1 MKKFSLAL
9 LALTAATAVQA
20 VQVQWTS
27 GDLSAAKASKA
38 DITGITAYYYVI
50 DGASAAEIASIY
62 DGGTYTSASL
72 VADYVNND
80 GSLKGGLS
88 SSVGSGAIAATQSS
102 TGYTANWT
110 QTLDTDTAEYVLA
123 VYVAQSAF
131 GGSYA
136 MATLGH
142 HTVGWNGDIGDE
154 NPDDDTTGLGEFAYD
169 FEKNSE
175 TSPWAPVPEP
185 TTVALLALGLAAVGL
200 KRKVA

>member
-20 VQVQWTS
+20 AQVQWTS
-27 GDLSAAKASKA
+27 GDLSEAKASQA

-50 DGASAAEIASIY
+50 DGASAAEIADIY
-62 DGGTYTSASL
+62 NGGTWTSASL
-72 VADYVNND
+72 VSTYVNDD
-80 GSLKGGLS
+80 GSLKSGVS
-88 SSVGSGAIAATQSS
+88 SSVNSGAIAATQSS

-110 QTLDTDTAEYVLA
+110 QTLDPDEEEYVLA

-142 HTVGWNGDIGDE
+142 HTTGWDGAFEDD
-154 NPDDDTTGLGEFAYD
+154 PDDDTAGLGEFAYD
-169 FEKNSE
+169 FEKNSA